1 MVKIAHNVSVLGHLR
16 DIRLSGIRP
25 SINGN
30 GHHGNGSQNGSLELS
45 EEKLRDRE
53 QAGYER
59 GQRDAEER
67 HARRIEEL
75 RRDWEMNHRAEAV
88 RVLENLNKSVH
99 LQMAET
105 FKSLEKHVVML
116 AAEAAIKLTSGIPIS
131 ADMVE
136 AYVREALTLI
146 EQDTEITIILNP
158 DDLALLEQHQS
169 SLLNRAGSYPV
180 VKFRADPKLSR
191 GGCMV
196 ETKFGE
202 LDSRRETK
210 IELLKKAVNE

>member
-25 SINGN
+25 PINGN
-30 GHHGNGSQNGSLELS
+30 GHNGNGSSRAGLEQS

-59 GQRDAEER
+59 GQREAEER
-67 HARRIEEL
+67 HARRLEEL
-75 RRDWEMNHRAEAV
+75 RQEWETNHRTEV
-88 RVLENLNKSVH
+88 VQVLENLNKSVH

-105 FKSLEKHVVML
+105 FKSLERHVLML
-116 AAEAAIKLTSGIPIS
+116 AAEAAIKLTAGIPIS

-136 AYVREALTLI
+136 AYVREAMSLV
-146 EQDTEITIILNP
+146 EQDTEITFVLNP
-158 DDLALLEQHQS
+158 EDLALLEQHQS
-169 SLLNRAGSYPV
+169 SLLNRASAYPI
-180 VKFRADPKLSR
+180 VKFRADQKLTR

-202 LDSRRETK
+202 LDCRRETK